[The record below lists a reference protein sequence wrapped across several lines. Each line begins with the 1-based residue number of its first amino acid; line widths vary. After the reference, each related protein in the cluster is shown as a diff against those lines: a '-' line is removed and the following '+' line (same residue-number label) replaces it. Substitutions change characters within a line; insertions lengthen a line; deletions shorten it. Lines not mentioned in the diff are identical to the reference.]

1 MLQITIDTP
10 DRKQNLKVMQEKN
23 KNTTRELPFGFSK
36 KEKIDVAS
44 FLG

>member
-23 KNTTRELPFGFSK
+23 KNTTRERCRL
-36 KEKIDVAS
+36 AS
-44 FLG
+44 QRRKRYM